1 MRQNRSFTQRQKH
14 AIQPCR
20 LSLGGPLFGPI
31 PLAAPDPKRT
41 LLLASEP
48 FTMSET
54 RQHIGRVSG
63 AGSSQKR
70 NLSAKPDAGQ
80 PMRC

>member
-41 LLLASEP
+41 PTFVMPDVRYARSG
-48 FTMSET
+48 SA
-54 RQHIGRVSG
+54 IGLVPD
-63 AGSSQKR
+63 KIII
-70 NLSAKPDAGQ
+70 LSLR
-80 PMRC
+80 PMTAVTVP